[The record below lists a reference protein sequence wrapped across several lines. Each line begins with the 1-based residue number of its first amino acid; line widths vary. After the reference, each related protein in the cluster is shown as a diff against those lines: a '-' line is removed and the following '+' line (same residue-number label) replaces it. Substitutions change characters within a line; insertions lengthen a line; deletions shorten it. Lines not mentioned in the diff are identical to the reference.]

1 MNRRSGLTLWLIAA
15 FAFAPMSLSQAQE
28 GADEKPFAD
37 VHVVLQL
44 SDQEQESSVL
54 DVANNLM
61 KYYGGPD
68 FIDIEIVTF
77 GPGVRLLFKDGKY
90 DSRIASMIDSGV
102 RFYICENT
110 LDSMERKTGKR
121 PDISPYARPVPV
133 GVAKIIESVAE
144 GFTLV
149 KP

>member
-1 MNRRSGLTLWLIAA
+1 MWLIAA
-15 FAFAPMSLSQAQE
+15 FAFTAMSLSRAQE

-44 SDQEQESSVL
+44 SDQEHESSVL
-54 DVANNLM
+54 DVANNLIAH
-61 KYYGGPD
+61 YGGPD

-90 DSRIASMIDSGV
+90 DARIASMIDSGV
-102 RFYICENT
+102 RFYICDNT
-110 LDSMERKTGKR
+110 LDSMERKTGQR
-121 PDISPYARPVPV
+121 PDVSPYARPVPS